1 MDNND
6 IIVSVKCAVYN
17 HEFYLR
23 QCLEGFI
30 MQKTNFRF
38 EVIVHDDAST
48 DGSVAII
55 REYAEKYPDIIKP
68 IYETEN
74 QYSKHDGSVV
84 KIMNAA
90 CKGKYIAMCEGDD
103 YWIAPLKLQKQVD
116 FLETHLD
123 YSMCFHRAKIENEI
137 NKPNVFIHCSMIE
150 DRDYTGDELFRTW
163 TVPTASMIFRREVL
177 NYKNITDKRILYG
190 DIIMILR
197 CAEFGKIKGMSSEM
211 SVYRIQQN
219 SATNNP
225 TLNKNRIEATPSFLD
240 FIREN
245 FSCVKNETL
254 RKLYSDSYFEIFK
267 LNKNCNALWKSVK
280 KSPLNVICRIFNW
293 AIRSKLRK

>member
-1 MDNND
+1 MDKPL
-6 IIVSVKCAVYN
+6 VSICSITYN
-17 HEFYLR
+17 HAPYIR
-23 QCLEGFI
+23 QCMDGFL
-30 MQKTNFRF
+30 MQKTNFPF
-38 EVIVHDDAST
+38 EIIINDDCST
-48 DGSVAII
+48 DGTTEII
-55 REYAEKYPDIIKP
+55 KEYAAKYPDLIKP
-68 IYETEN
+68 IFHDEN
-74 QYSKHDGSVV
+74 QYQKGVRGIFV
-84 KIMNAA
+84 KFVFPKAQ
-90 CKGKYIAMCEGDD
+90 GKYLALCEGDD
-103 YWIAPLKLQKQVD
+103 YWIDPLKLQKQVD

-190 DIIMILR
+190 DIILILR

>member
-1 MDNND
+1 MEDNE
-6 IIVSVKCAVYN
+6 ILVSIKCLVYN
-17 HEFYLR
+17 HEPYLR
-23 QCLEGFI
+23 QCLDGFV

-38 EVIVHDDAST
+38 EAIVHDDAST
-48 DGSVAII
+48 DSSAAII
-55 REYAEKYPDIIKP
+55 REYAEKYPHIIKP

-103 YWIAPLKLQKQVD
+103 YWIDPLKLQKQVD

-163 TVPTASMIFRREVL
+163 TVPTASMMYRREL
-177 NYKNITDKRILYG
+177 LDYKNITDKRILYG
-190 DIIMILR
+190 DIILILR

-225 TLNKNRIEATPSFLD
+225 TLNKNRIEATPGFLD